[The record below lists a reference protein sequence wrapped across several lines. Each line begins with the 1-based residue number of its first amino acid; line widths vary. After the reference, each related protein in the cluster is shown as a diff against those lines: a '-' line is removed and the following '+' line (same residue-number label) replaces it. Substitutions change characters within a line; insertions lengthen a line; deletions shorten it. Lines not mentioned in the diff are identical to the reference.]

1 MSDDCLMFSDKRE
14 EASPLSSRGRGRAP
28 MPPPPQQHSMPPHPA
43 TTQHHPELS
52 PHLSP
57 QMMPPG
63 ATTGQAAAAAHN
75 FQRFSDV
82 SEVVG
87 PAPKKKGCCA
97 IL

>member
-1 MSDDCLMFSDKRE
+1 MLSDKRE
-14 EASPLSSRGRGRAP
+14 EASPLSSRGGRGRAP
-28 MPPPPQQHSMPPHPA
+28 MPPPPQQQHSLPPHPA
-43 TTQHHPELS
+43 ATQHHPELS

-63 ATTGQAAAAAHN
+63 AAAAAHN